1 MTEQSDECQ
10 NEFRASPSKLLPI
23 IQTQSSPSHN
33 FNDMSETTS
42 PLSCPV
48 QDVVESLPMSSS
60 SQTSQRDNMRVQS
73 KKSKRITW
81 TTEEHRRFLEA
92 LSKYEKGNWK
102 QISAYIQTK
111 NVTQVAS
118 HAQKYFIRQG
128 RSEEQKKRKS
138 IHDMVLDTNIDNENS
153 SSSKTNPAI
162 SQFYEIQPLQIQP
175 QQSIPPTQYNQRQP
189 PQVQPLQRQPLQ
201 SVHHTQFNQRQTP
214 QVQPLQSVHHTQF
227 NKIRRTHSVMEA
239 NSFNKKAH
247 HPTQFAKMQPVHP
260 MASVNSNNIVHQPA
274 QFNPPTTNVFL
285 QVNPVNTII
294 HHPSQFNQMQPTR
307 ETVYTNVKNWSRG

>member
-1 MTEQSDECQ
+1 MTEQSHEWK
-10 NEFRASPSKLLPI
+10 NESSPSKLLPI
-23 IQTQSSPSHN
+23 IQTQSSPPHN

-42 PLSCPV
+42 PFSCPV
-48 QDVVESLPMSSS
+48 QDVVESLPMLSS

-102 QISAYIQTK
+102 EISAYIQTK

-128 RSEEQKKRKS
+128 KSEKQKKRKS
-138 IHDMVLDTNIDNENS
+138 IHDMILDNTTHSIDHIQNS

-162 SQFYEIQPLQIQP
+162 SQFYEMQPLQVQP
-175 QQSIPPTQYNQRQP
+175 RQSIPPTQFNQRQP
-189 PQVQPLQRQPLQ
+189 
-201 SVHHTQFNQRQTP
+201 P

-227 NKIRRTHSVMEA
+227 NQIRPTHQVMEA
-239 NSFNKKAH
+239 NSFNNKAH
-247 HPTQFAKMQPVHP
+247 HPTQFAQMQPVHP
-260 MASVNSNNIVHQPA
+260 VVSVNSNNIARQPA
-274 QFNPPTTNVFL
+274 RFNQPATNVFV
-285 QVNPVNTII
+285 QVNPVNNII

-307 ETVYTNVKNWSRG
+307 ETVYTDVKNWSRG